1 MSGLGSGASAPNWD
15 GVLQDMI
22 SAASGAASGNWQSA
36 EDYSVTE
43 FKKLAAT
50 GQLILQGPR
59 DGSIPPAQGQILLDA
74 QKNQSLAII
83 ASVHLMNAVQAQ
95 AIVNAAVGVLTSAIN
110 AAIGMIRFF

>member
-1 MSGLGSGASAPNWD
+1 MSGSGSSPNWD
-15 GVLQDMI
+15 SVLEGMI

-36 EDYSVTE
+36 KDYSVTE
-43 FKKLAAT
+43 FKKLQAT
-50 GQLILQGPR
+50 GQLILDGLR

-110 AAIGMIRFF
+110 TAIGMIKFF